1 MYYIN
6 SYYDQGQEN
15 SINNFDVI
23 FYSKATTSTY
33 TFTEND
39 VKYKKILLVGCVYN
53 FNSNSN
59 RMTISFGGNVNI
71 KDVESF
77 QNGISSSENGGSML
91 RISAVED
98 KIEPGKYVSHN
109 LWYSGIF
116 VIIGIR

>member
-1 MYYIN
+1 
-6 SYYDQGQEN
+6 
-15 SINNFDVI
+15 
-23 FYSKATTSTY
+23 
-33 TFTEND
+33 
-39 VKYKKILLVGCVYN
+39 
-53 FNSNSN
+53 
-59 RMTISFGGNVNI
+59 MTISFGGNVNI